1 MECKEYKTPVT
12 RIEWLINFSE
22 IIPDNGKCTCKVTK
36 STIKS
41 SVEDIFIVIK
51 INPLFLEHVLS
62 INAYKRVIY
71 DATLNDS
78 NVYTCRASNE
88 DGVTENHFN
97 VTVKGVIFFFIYSFN
112 KLYV

>member
-1 MECKEYKTPVT
+1 MECKEYRTPVLK
-12 RIEWLINFSE
+12 IEWLMNFSE

-41 SVEDIFIVIK
+41 SIEDLFIVIK
-51 INPLFLEHVLS
+51 INLLFLEHVLS
-62 INAYKRVIY
+62 INANKRVIY

-78 NVYTCRASNE
+78 NAYTCRASNE

-97 VTVKGVIFFFIYSFN
+97 VTVKGVIVFFFY
-112 KLYV
+112 LQL